1 MKKIILPSLLMTQ
14 LLTANVF
21 ADTTLKTSDVF
32 VTATRT
38 SIPKKNVIAD
48 ITLISE
54 EEIKLAGSSSLPE
67 LLQRQ
72 PGIEISNNGGQ
83 GTIMIEIVDTKT
95 NEPIWEAGAVNA
107 LSDVRD
113 PDEADAQITRAIKG
127 ALAKLP
133 R

>member
-1 MKKIILPSLLMTQ
+1 MKKIILSSLLMTQ
-14 LLTANVF
+14 LSTANVF

-38 SIPKKNVIAD
+38 PISKKNVIAD
-48 ITLISE
+48 ITIISE

-83 GTIMIEIVDTKT
+83 
-95 NEPIWEAGAVNA
+95 
-107 LSDVRD
+107 
-113 PDEADAQITRAIKG
+113 
-127 ALAKLP
+127 
-133 R
+133 